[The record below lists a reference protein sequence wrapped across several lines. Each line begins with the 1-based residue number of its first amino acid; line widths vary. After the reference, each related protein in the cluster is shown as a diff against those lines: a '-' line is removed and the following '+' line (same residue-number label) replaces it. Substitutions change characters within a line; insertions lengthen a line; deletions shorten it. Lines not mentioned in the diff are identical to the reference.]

1 MYQFCM
7 WISRH
12 KGRVQGKI
20 MHEGQW
26 FLSNPVGFR
35 WVYDCSNIEIVEG
48 VIPEGAN
55 LSRILEIL
63 LKIREDKT

>member
-1 MYQFCM
+1 
-7 WISRH
+7 
-12 KGRVQGKI
+12 

-55 LSRILEIL
+55 LSRNFGDSA
-63 LKIREDKT
+63 KNTRR